1 MGPVPTVLYAD
12 ARAVATKFFG
22 PHELLCACTADRT
35 GDSLFALR
43 KRLIDVPSN
52 GIGPLLARVGRVAH
66 QFEQYPMRLMIL
78 IDHDRIREHVRLP
91 ALACRTQ
98 VVSTVRGSRAFA
110 VVLLE
115 ENTEDLLRA
124 ARQILGGV
132 PLTGKPTP
140 LERDRILENAA
151 HATTLEQRQAI
162 LARCPS
168 FGRLV
173 TAAVAALDDSDG

>member
-1 MGPVPTVLYAD
+1 MGPVPTVLYED
-12 ARAVATKFFG
+12 ARAVATKYFG

-35 GDSLFALR
+35 GDRLFSLR

-52 GIGPLLARVGRVAH
+52 GVGPLLARVRQVTPR
-66 QFEQYPMRLMIL
+66 FEQYPQRLL
-78 IDHDRIREHVRLP
+78 VLVDHDRIREHIRLP
-91 ALACRTQ
+91 PLACRAQ
-98 VVSTVRGSRAFA
+98 VVSAVRGARPFS

-124 ARQILGGV
+124 AREVLGGG

-151 HATTLEQRQAI
+151 HATTREQRQAI
-162 LARCPS
+162 LERCPS

-173 TAAVAALDDSDG
+173 EAAVAALADG